1 MSYAIRVS
9 RRADKAFERLD
20 RAIAPRTRIRDRI
33 TQLAVNPFDSRL
45 SKELEML
52 KGQRYTRVGDWRIIN
67 EVRENDGIMFIIT
80 IQHRS
85 KVYRDLKK

>member
-20 RAIAPRTRIRDRI
+20 RTIAPRIRDRI
-33 TQLAVNPFDSRL
+33 DQLAVNPLDSRL
-45 SKELEML
+45 SKELEMV
-52 KGQRYTRVGDWRIIN
+52 KGQRYSRVGDWRIIYK
-67 EVRENDGIMFIIT
+67 VRENDGIIFIVT

>member
-9 RRADKAFERLD
+9 RRADKAFEHLGRT
-20 RAIAPRTRIRDRI
+20 IAPRIRDRI
-33 TQLAVNPFDSRL
+33 AQLAVNPFDSRL
-45 SKELEML
+45 SKELGMV
-52 KGQRYTRVGDWRIIN
+52 KGQRYSRVGDWRIIY
-67 EVRENDGIMFIIT
+67 EVRENDGIMFIVT

>member
-20 RAIAPRTRIRDRI
+20 RSIAARIRERI
-33 TQLAVNPFDSRL
+33 DQLVLNPCDSRL
-45 SKELEML
+45 SHELEMV
-52 KGQRYTRVGDWRIIN
+52 KGQRYARVGDWRIIY
-67 EVRENDGIMFIIT
+67 EIRENDRIIFIVT

>member
-9 RRADKAFERLD
+9 RQADKAFERLG
-20 RAIAPRTRIRDRI
+20 RTIAPRIRDRI
-33 TQLAVNPFDSRL
+33 AQLAVNPFDSRL
-45 SKELEML
+45 SKELEMV
-52 KGQRYTRVGDWRIIN
+52 KGQRYSRVGDWRIIY
-67 EVRENDGIMFIIT
+67 EVRENDGIMFIVT

>member
-20 RAIAPRTRIRDRI
+20 RSIAPRIRDRI
-33 TQLAVNPFDSRL
+33 DQLVLNPYDSRL
-45 SKELEML
+45 SHELETV
-52 KGQRYTRVGDWRIIN
+52 KGQRYTRVGDWRIIY
-67 EVRENDGIMFIIT
+67 EVRENDRIMFIVT

-85 KVYRDLKK
+85 KIYRDLKK